1 MKGVDMDYCP
11 FEIVQSFDALDL
23 ETRRVTTPY
32 GALVV
37 HASRKRRSDTC
48 TLYIH
53 GVGADWTTWTPIM
66 RAEAECGL
74 DVHDQVFIDM
84 PGFGASENKLDRLE
98 IAQVGAAILAAAESL
113 GYARLRIVGHSM
125 GGFLTLDMA
134 SRYPSQI
141 DSIHLIAGS
150 YFSILTSIQHP
161 LLSFG
166 HDATV
171 AATFGSQYLLARTGS
186 VEVTLLRLL
195 YRLRLFRVLLIPYAS
210 HPFRLRDS
218 VVRGLSEQVNPRGLL
233 LTAANGHGYLPDEQW
248 AKIKCP
254 IWAVFGD
261 KDKMVPRQDMD
272 RLRRC
277 QPSANCETVADAGH
291 LMHIE
296 RPVTVLKALN
306 LWT

>member
-1 MKGVDMDYCP
+1 MDYCP
-11 FEIVQSFDALDL
+11 FDIVQSCDALGL
-23 ETRRVTTPY
+23 ETRRITTPY
-32 GALVV
+32 GALAV
-37 HASRKRRSDTC
+37 HASRKRRANTC

-113 GYARLRIVGHSM
+113 GYSRLRIVGHSM

-134 SRYPSQI
+134 SRYPSRI

-166 HDATV
+166 YDATV
-171 AATFGSQYLLARTGS
+171 AAAFGSQYLLAHTGS
-186 VEVTLLRLL
+186 VEVKLLRML
-195 YRLRLFRVLLIPYAS
+195 YRMRLFRVLLIPYAS

-248 AKIKCP
+248 AKIECP

-261 KDKMVPRQDMD
+261 KDKLVPQHDMD

-277 QPSANCETVADAGH
+277 QPSANCETVADVGH

-296 RPVTVLKALN
+296 RPTAVLDALK